1 MVSVNGVFHSFC
13 FFFTLKFVLQGSF
26 LFYRCVFPVCLT
38 KFVSSWK
45 DLGVAA
51 MSPVSARPALTP
63 HQVQFP
69 KHQGINKD
77 KVYNY

>member
-1 MVSVNGVFHSFC
+1 MACSILSVFFHPKIRFTG
-13 FFFTLKFVLQGSF
+13 FFFILP
-26 LFYRCVFPVCLT
+26 CVFPVCLT